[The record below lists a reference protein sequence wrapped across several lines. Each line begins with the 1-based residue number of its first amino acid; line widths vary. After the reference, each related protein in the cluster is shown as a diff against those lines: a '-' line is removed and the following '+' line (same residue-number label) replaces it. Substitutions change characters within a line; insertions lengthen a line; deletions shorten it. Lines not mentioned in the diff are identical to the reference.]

1 MVYVGDTI
9 TNILDL
15 QTKLDNG
22 PLKTQLFS
30 TQNI

>member
-1 MVYVGDTI
+1 MVNVGDTI

-22 PLKTQLFS
+22 PLEKQLFS